1 MEEKIVHLE
10 NEIILLKK
18 RIEVLEKRE
27 KNRKIKKIIDI
38 IVIAL
43 IIIFSGIYIYKFYGM
58 LSNLMD
64 QI

>member
-27 KNRKIKKIIDI
+27 RNRKIKKIIDI
-38 IVIAL
+38 IVVAL

>member
-27 KNRKIKKIIDI
+27 RNRKIKKIIDI